1 MVHWLRTYRFGS
13 EPRLRTEV
21 MIDLGYVV
29 HMHMLKYMMLATHAR
44 VGCTF
49 QCMFE
54 YSRKYI
60 VDIMDHF
67 NVISEMYAY
76 LSETRCT
83 GDCKAY
89 AVWCIKLLGT
99 WSTALRG
106 VEYTSAMMEISG
118 MIAMFETFEMCGMS
132 MVFEIIETPRMFGM
146 SGVSGVCAK
155 SKPPVMSTVSG
166 FGSACVIF
174 LPYLVPPF

>member
-44 VGCTF
+44 VGCTC

-67 NVISEMYAY
+67 NVISETYAY

-106 VEYTSAMMEISG
+106 VEYTSAMMERERCLLGRLLWRNSNGLEWLKLKIMDEVLYDDSG
-118 MIAMFETFEMCGMS
+118 W
-132 MVFEIIETPRMFGM
+132 R
-146 SGVSGVCAK
+146 
-155 SKPPVMSTVSG
+155 G
-166 FGSACVIF
+166 FRGGERIKCKLDVG
-174 LPYLVPPF
+174 